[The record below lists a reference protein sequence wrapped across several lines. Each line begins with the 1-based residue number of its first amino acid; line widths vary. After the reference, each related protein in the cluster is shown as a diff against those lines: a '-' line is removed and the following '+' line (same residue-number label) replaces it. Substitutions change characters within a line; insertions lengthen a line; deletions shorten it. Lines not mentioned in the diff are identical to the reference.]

1 MSLRVPIF
9 QQFINWFFGYPFW
22 IIVIICIIVKIIDKM
37 QADSTSKVSVATTEH
52 QNIDTAEW
60 KKEGYKTGNDFIED
74 LAHIQ
79 GTFFCEVYL
88 KDNSSAVWANL
99 IFPYSGDHFRLLK
112 RELDEEKS
120 QIIRKEMTV
129 VANGE
134 TALSREE
141 ADRQRRECY
150 VKATEKLYS
159 GVYKNYAPKTME
171 IASPF
176 DYAQS
181 RGQEVVFEE
190 LAPILIPRRGISEVE
205 CKNCCIE
212 QMKWLISEIEKR
224 VPEVDVRPQGLY
236 EYRIE
241 SWKL

>member
-1 MSLRVPIF
+1 MSLRVPLF

-37 QADSTSKVSVATTEH
+37 QADSTPKGSVATTGH
-52 QNIDTAEW
+52 QNIATAEW
-60 KKEGYKTGNDFIED
+60 KKEGYKTGNDFVED

-79 GTFFCEVYL
+79 GTFFCEIYL
-88 KDNSSAVWANL
+88 NDNFSAVWANL
-99 IFPYSGDHFRLLK
+99 IFPYSGDYFRVLK
-112 RELDEEKS
+112 RRLDQEKYQIMLKTMRISKNGATELS
-120 QIIRKEMTV
+120 Q
-129 VANGE
+129 
-134 TALSREE
+134 EE
-141 ADRQRRECY
+141 ARKQEHEYY
-150 VKATEKLYS
+150 VKATEQFYS
-159 GVYKNYAPKTME
+159 GVYKDYVPKIME

-176 DYAQS
+176 SYAQP
-181 RGQEVVFEE
+181 RDKEVVFEE

-205 CKNCCIE
+205 CKNRCIE